1 MFTVP
6 KLSGYDVEVGRN
18 MGGANACFCRGSAVL
33 AAGGASSALP
43 GAGSCCMR
51 KWA

>member
-18 MGGANACFCRGSAVL
+18 MGGANACFTAGNAVL
-33 AAGGASSALP
+33 AAGVGSSAL
-43 GAGSCCMR
+43 
-51 KWA
+51 